1 MGFLKEERT
10 KFFSEK
16 LNILFDP
23 TIPTYVK
30 GEREGRTGR
39 MCSLKPSKG
48 IFIIPTLQMAK
59 LRF

>member
-1 MGFLKEERT
+1 M
-10 KFFSEK
+10 FSEK
-16 LNILFDP
+16 LNIPFDP

-48 IFIIPTLQMAK
+48 IFIIPTVQMAK